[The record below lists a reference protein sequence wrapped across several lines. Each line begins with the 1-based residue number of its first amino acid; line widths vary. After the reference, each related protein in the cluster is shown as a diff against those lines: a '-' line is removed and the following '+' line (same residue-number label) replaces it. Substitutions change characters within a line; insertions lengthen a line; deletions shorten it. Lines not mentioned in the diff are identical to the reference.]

1 MKKPQVEDALV
12 RDTRALGPKVRLID
26 TRETVPEEYRNRV
39 VTESEAHRVR
49 LDSGLDL
56 IVVSKESDPPVV
68 KLMDHGRYK
77 FEQSKRQ
84 REQNRKQ
91 REHQRDVKEVQFRPA
106 IEQHDY
112 ETKLNQIKRFIDK
125 GHNVRIVVKMNR
137 QTRLALPRGMSLAAA
152 ACQDDFILKRVI
164 EDLGELV
171 QETTVSAQDRIAQAE
186 LRKPAE

>member
-1 MKKPQVEDALV
+1 MKKHQVEDALV
-12 RDTRALGPKVRLID
+12 RDTRSLGPKVRLID

-39 VTESEAHRVR
+39 VTESEAHRAR

-68 KLMDHGRYK
+68 KLMDHGKYK

-91 REHQRDVKEVQFRPA
+91 REHQRDVKEVLFRPA

-152 ACQDDFILKRVI
+152 ARQDDFILKRVI

-186 LRKPAE
+186 LRKP